1 MRNTSLFLLV
11 CTILSCGLPKDSD
24 HTLDRVRHGTIRT
37 GYILHSPWV
46 SDSTGE
52 MRGVDVQLV
61 NELAR
66 GLEAKVAWVRG
77 TESELMS
84 ALHGRQLDLVVGGL
98 SGESPWKHDVAFT
111 RPYYTDSLFVALPP
125 GVSEKNLKGTSVA
138 YEAGTPAGVYLHKK
152 GAVPVPV
159 HNLQSTKGAVAAPT
173 WRLESLGRPASE
185 VLLHKSRRVMA
196 VAPGE
201 NAWLLGVER
210 VLHEQETAIPAMLR
224 ALP

>member
-1 MRNTSLFLLV
+1 MPNTSLFLLV

-37 GYILHSPWV
+37 GYIQHSPWV

-98 SGESPWKHDVAFT
+98 SGESPWNHDVAFT
-111 RPYYTDSLFVALPP
+111 RPYYTDLCL
-125 GVSEKNLKGTSVA
+125 
-138 YEAGTPAGVYLHKK
+138 
-152 GAVPVPV
+152 
-159 HNLQSTKGAVAAPT
+159 
-173 WRLESLGRPASE
+173 
-185 VLLHKSRRVMA
+185 
-196 VAPGE
+196 
-201 NAWLLGVER
+201 
-210 VLHEQETAIPAMLR
+210 
-224 ALP
+224 

>member
-1 MRNTSLFLLV
+1 MIVATWLSTSGLGSHMRNTSLFLLV

-111 RPYYTDSLFVALPP
+111 RPYYTDSLVVSLPD
-125 GVSEKNLKGTSVA
+125 GFSEKNLKGTSVA
-138 YEAGTPAGVYLHKK
+138 YEAGSSAGVSLHKK
-152 GAVPVPV
+152 ALFQFPFAI
-159 HNLQSTKGAVAAPT
+159 SRAPT
-173 WRLESLGRPASE
+173 PHSPP
-185 VLLHKSRRVMA
+185 RR
-196 VAPGE
+196 G
-201 NAWLLGVER
+201 NWN
-210 VLHEQETAIPAMLR
+210 
-224 ALP
+224 